1 MIDLQGALLAA
12 AAEAGKLLDEQQRQR
27 SRLEDLEAAVVQ
39 QNTTI
44 SSLQD
49 HINSLEDHANYL
61 EAKNENLRLKL
72 AKASALAQQ
81 FADVF
86 RDV

>member
-1 MIDLQGALLAA
+1 MIDLQGALLAT
-12 AAEAGKLLDEQQRQR
+12 AAEAGKLQDEQQKQR
-27 SRLEDLEAAVVQ
+27 SRLDGLEAVVVQ

-49 HINSLEDHANYL
+49 HINSLEDHVDYL
-61 EAKNENLRLKL
+61 EAKTNDIRVKL
-72 AKASALAQQ
+72 ANARDLAQQ
-81 FADVF
+81 LVDIF